1 MFVMVEQK
9 QLAVRFGNLN
19 NTRYSL
25 IPLKYS
31 ERKGVNEND

>member
-1 MFVMVEQK
+1 MKTLGEMVGYYFV
-9 QLAVRFGNLN
+9 NLN